1 MKRICSMLMAVCII
15 LYSPNAVYATNVNC
29 EIAGKTEKLINYDGK
44 EEAREYAEGIYS
56 DMLQVV
62 AEQWEDYGMLMEDID
77 KLYLGEPYIVYSAVD
92 DMQRASYYFPI
103 CKDNEVKFVINVS
116 QNAAGWSATLGY
128 DEVEVLNK
136 MNYIDQGGVVYRGT
150 DAVYIENNTG
160 KTTLY
165 PVEENIKEKEL
176 IEFQKMNYQ
185 EKKDI
190 VASEEDIVEISSI
203 QEETNSGTVGYT
215 AGCISGNGYMLL
227 SNENCYVSQGSYN
240 LCWAASIAT
249 IYRYR
254 TGSQTMTAKQVAD
267 RINADYVA
275 AGDDT
280 IKKGFNGVGLYYYKR
295 NFLEYDRIKQN
306 IQRRFPVMIIGRY
319 QTGSEM
325 KKHAVTVMGYNEMG
339 NRNLVNIWDSA
350 SESRKVIEY
359 GKGNDFESLGINYT
373 IHYAFSYK

>member
-77 KLYLGEPYIVYSAVD
+77 KLYLGEPYIVYSAAD
-92 DMQRASYYFPI
+92 DLQRASYYFPI
-103 CKDNEVKFVINVS
+103 CKEDNVIFVINVS
-116 QNAAGWSATLGY
+116 QNEAGWSATLGY

-136 MNYIDQGGVVYRGT
+136 MNYIDQGGVVYCGT

-165 PVEENIKEKEL
+165 SVEENIKEKEL
-176 IEFQKMNYQ
+176 IEFQEMNYQ

-190 VASEEDIVEISSI
+190 VANEDDIVEISNI
-203 QEETNSGTVGYT
+203 QEDNASGTVGYT

-227 SNENCYVSQGSYN
+227 SNENCYVSQGNYN

-254 TGSQTMTAKQVAD
+254 TGNQTMTAKQVAD
-267 RINADYVA
+267 RINVNYVSA
-275 AGDDT
+275 SDDI
-280 IKKGFNGVGLYYYKR
+280 IKKGFHSMGLYYYKR
-295 NFLEYDRIKQN
+295 NFLNYDRIKQN
-306 IQRRFPVMIIGRY
+306 IQRRFPVMIIGSNQVTRGN
-319 QTGSEM
+319 Q
-325 KKHAVTVMGYNEMG
+325 HAVTVMGYNAMG
-339 NRNLVNIWDSA
+339 NRDLVNIWDSA

-359 GKGNDFESLGINYT
+359 GDHNDFESLGVNYR
-373 IHYAFSYK
+373 ISYAFSYK